1 MNLFLQHHHESIRF
15 HYSCFDRILIN
26 VVVQLLQI
34 PVNVVCFF
42 RDQRQQAVD
51 RSLLGGVARQYHQWV
66 QQYAAQHQI
75 DIVRPEDFAEERRE
89 NWTDGYFQNRPEPF
103 GVGVILKSRE
113 SARIAIAG
121 RDKVKPHIDLKSRF
135 VEQYYFYLNDRE
147 FGRAFFRICP
157 YFPHNSRLCINGHE
171 WLARQLA
178 KERIAF
184 TQCGNAFVDCA
195 KPQRLQELAD
205 QFSHEHIVPFAH
217 RWLAQLVPTL
227 TPAEQ
232 RRQGYG
238 FRLFV
243 SQVEYCDNILFHE
256 RAALD
261 RLHERLLDA
270 NRTIGRPDR
279 LAFIYGRRFTEKT
292 VEGIKTRITDYE
304 QINPVIRSEF
314 KSTSIKQYVRDHV
327 LLRTEGTSNYTPNLG
342 VNKGIDNLPQLR
354 EVLQRGT
361 ERYLE
366 VQQDV
371 LETFVD
377 RGQLQQL
384 QQPTVTAS
392 GRRIPGLK
400 LTDQR
405 LLAVMHAVVCF
416 RFLAGL
422 GTFRTCDLLGDV
434 VKALGTSSVSYRLA
448 QLRYDL
454 SKLLAKGLVVK
465 LSGTHNYQVTPTGF
479 RLCMVYLKLFHKL
492 YAPLTAGLLAPFAGD
507 AAVPDE
513 QRCRLDSL
521 YAAVDRALQA
531 LCDHIGLKTAG

>member
-1 MNLFLQHHHESIRF
+1 MNTFLQHHYESIRF

-42 RDQRQQAVD
+42 RDQREQAVD

-121 RDKVKPHIDLKSRF
+121 KDKVKPHIDLKSRF

-405 LLAVMHAVVCF
+405 LLAVMHAVVCY

-465 LSGTHNYQVTPTGF
+465 LSGTQNYQVTPTGF
-479 RLCMVYLKLFHKL
+479 RLCVVYLKLFHKL

-507 AAVPDE
+507 PALPDE

-521 YAAVDRALQA
+521 YAAVEGALQA

>member
-1 MNLFLQHHHESIRF
+1 MNTFVQHHQDSIRMQ
-15 HYSCFDRILIN
+15 YRCFDRILLN

-42 RDQRQQAVD
+42 RDQRHQDVD
-51 RSLLGGVARQYHQWV
+51 RQVLGCVSRQYHHWV
-66 QQYAAQHQI
+66 EQYAAQQEI
-75 DIVRPEDFAEERRE
+75 AIVRPEDFAEERRE
-89 NWTDGYFQNRPEPF
+89 NWTDGYFQKRAEPF

-113 SARIAIAG
+113 GARIAIAEKS
-121 RDKVKPHIDLKSRF
+121 KVKPHLDLKNRF
-135 VEQYYFYLNDRE
+135 VEQYYFYLNDPE

-171 WLARQLA
+171 WLARQLT
-178 KERIAF
+178 KEQIAF
-184 TQCGNAFVDCA
+184 TQRGNAFVHCDN
-195 KPQRLQELAD
+195 PQRLQELAD
-205 QFSHEHIVPFAH
+205 QFAPEHIVPFAH

-232 RRQGYG
+232 RRHGYG

-243 SQVEYCDNILFHE
+243 SQVEYCDNLLFHE

-261 RLHERLLDA
+261 HLHERLLDA

-327 LLRTEGTSNYTPNLG
+327 LLRTEAISNYTPNLG

-354 EVLQRGT
+354 DVLHRGT

-371 LETFVD
+371 METFVD

-384 QQPTVTAS
+384 QEPTVSAS
-392 GRRIPGLK
+392 GRRIPGIK

-405 LLAVMHAVVCF
+405 LLAVMQAVVCF

-422 GTFRTCDLLGDV
+422 GTFRTRDLLALV
-434 VKALGTSSVSYRLA
+434 AKALGSTALPYQLS

-465 LSGTHNYQVTPTGF
+465 VLGTHNYQVTPTGF
-479 RLCMVYLKLFHKL
+479 RLCVVYLKLFHKL
-492 YAPLTAGLLAPFAGD
+492 YAPLTAGLLQPYPADGAL
-507 AAVPDE
+507 PDD
-513 QRCRLDSL
+513 QRCQLDSL

-531 LCDHIGLKTAG
+531 LCDHIGLQAAG

>member
-75 DIVRPEDFAEERRE
+75 DIVRPEDFDEERRE

-205 QFSHEHIVPFAH
+205 QFSHEHIVNCFNGNGTNRPQLEATFSPAINGNVLCCSSRFH
-217 RWLAQLVPTL
+217 SLRW
-227 TPAEQ
+227 
-232 RRQGYG
+232 
-238 FRLFV
+238 
-243 SQVEYCDNILFHE
+243 C
-256 RAALD
+256 RACA
-261 RLHERLLDA
+261 
-270 NRTIGRPDR
+270 
-279 LAFIYGRRFTEKT
+279 
-292 VEGIKTRITDYE
+292 
-304 QINPVIRSEF
+304 S
-314 KSTSIKQYVRDHV
+314 
-327 LLRTEGTSNYTPNLG
+327 LLR
-342 VNKGIDNLPQLR
+342 R
-354 EVLQRGT
+354 
-361 ERYLE
+361 
-366 VQQDV
+366 
-371 LETFVD
+371 
-377 RGQLQQL
+377 
-384 QQPTVTAS
+384 
-392 GRRIPGLK
+392 
-400 LTDQR
+400 
-405 LLAVMHAVVCF
+405 
-416 RFLAGL
+416 
-422 GTFRTCDLLGDV
+422 
-434 VKALGTSSVSYRLA
+434 SV
-448 QLRYDL
+448 
-454 SKLLAKGLVVK
+454 
-465 LSGTHNYQVTPTGF
+465 
-479 RLCMVYLKLFHKL
+479 
-492 YAPLTAGLLAPFAGD
+492 
-507 AAVPDE
+507 
-513 QRCRLDSL
+513 
-521 YAAVDRALQA
+521 
-531 LCDHIGLKTAG
+531 

>member
-1 MNLFLQHHHESIRF
+1 MNPFLQHHQESIRF
-15 HYSCFDRILIN
+15 HYTCFDRLLIN

-42 RDQRQQAVD
+42 RDERQQEVD
-51 RSLLGGVARQYHQWV
+51 HNLLRSVSRQYHDWV
-66 QQYAAQHQI
+66 EHYADQHQI
-75 DIVRPEDFAEERRE
+75 PIVRPEDFPEERRE
-89 NWTDGYFQNRPEPF
+89 NWVDDYFQNRAEPF
-103 GVGVILKSRE
+103 GIGVILKSRE
-113 SARIAIAG
+113 NARIAIAE
-121 RDKVKPHIDLKSRF
+121 KSNTKPHIDLKNRF
-135 VEQYYFYLNDRE
+135 VEQYYFSLNDPE

-157 YFPHNSRLCINGHE
+157 YFPHNSRLCLNGHE
-171 WLARQLA
+171 WLARQLT
-178 KERIAF
+178 KENIAF
-184 TQCGNAFVDCA
+184 RQCGNAFVEWA
-195 KPQRLQELAD
+195 NPHRLQELAD
-205 QFSHEHIVPFAH
+205 QFSAAHIIPFAH
-217 RWLAQLVPTL
+217 RWLTQLVPTL
-227 TPAEQ
+227 TPTEQ
-232 RRQGYG
+232 RRHGYG

-304 QINPVIRSEF
+304 EINPVIRSEF
-314 KSTSIKQYVRDHV
+314 KSTSIKQYVRDQV
-327 LLRTEGTSNYTPNLG
+327 LLRTEGISNYTPNLG

-354 EVLQRGT
+354 DVLHRGT

-392 GRRIPGLK
+392 GRRIPGIK

-405 LLAVMHAVVCF
+405 LLAVMQALVCF

-422 GTFRTCDLLGDV
+422 GTFRTRDLLADV
-434 VKALGTSSVSYRLA
+434 VKALGTATAPYRLS
-448 QLRYDL
+448 QLR
-454 SKLLAKGLVVK
+454 
-465 LSGTHNYQVTPTGF
+465 
-479 RLCMVYLKLFHKL
+479 
-492 YAPLTAGLLAPFAGD
+492 
-507 AAVPDE
+507 
-513 QRCRLDSL
+513 
-521 YAAVDRALQA
+521 
-531 LCDHIGLKTAG
+531 

>member
-1 MNLFLQHHHESIRF
+1 MNLFLQHHLPSIRF
-15 HYSCFDRILIN
+15 HYTTFDRLLIN
-26 VVVQLLQI
+26 VVVQPLQI
-34 PVNVVCFF
+34 PVNIVCFF
-42 RDQRQQAVD
+42 RDQRQQDVN
-51 RSLLGGVARQYHQWV
+51 RHVLGGVARQYHRWV
-66 QQYAAQHQI
+66 EHYAAQHHI
-75 DIVRPEDFAEERRE
+75 AIVCPDDFEDERRE
-89 NWTDGYFQNRPEPF
+89 NCIDGYFLNRPEPF

-113 SARIAIAG
+113 SARIAVA
-121 RDKVKPHIDLKSRF
+121 DKAPVKPHIDLKNRF
-135 VEQYYFYLNDRE
+135 VDQYYFYLNDPD

-157 YFPHNSRLCINGHE
+157 YFPHNSRLCLNGHE
-171 WLARQLA
+171 WLARQLTQ
-178 KERIAF
+178 EQIAF
-184 TQCGNAFVDCA
+184 TQCGNAFVECA
-195 KPQRLQELAD
+195 HPQRLQELAD

-243 SQVEYCDNILFHE
+243 SQVEYCDNIIFHE

-270 NRTIGRPDR
+270 NRTIGRPER

-292 VEGIKTRITDYE
+292 VEGIKTRVTDYDE
-304 QINPVIRSEF
+304 INPVIRSEF

-354 EVLQRGT
+354 DVLHRGT
-361 ERYLE
+361 ERYLD

-392 GRRIPGLK
+392 GRRTPGIK
-400 LTDQR
+400 LTDPR
-405 LLAVMHAVVCF
+405 LLAVMQAVVCF
-416 RFLAGL
+416 RFLAGR
-422 GTFRTCDLLGDV
+422 GTFRTRDLLADV
-434 VKALGTSSVSYRLA
+434 VKALGTTLVPYGLS

-454 SKLLAKGLVVK
+454 SKLLAKGLVVR
-465 LSGTHNYQVTPTGF
+465 LPGSHNYQVTPTGF
-479 RLCMVYLKLFHKL
+479 RLCVVYLKLYHKL

-507 AAVPDE
+507 AVLPDE

-521 YAAVDRALQA
+521 YGAVDRALQA
-531 LCDHIGLKTAG
+531 LCEHIGLRAAG

>member
-1 MNLFLQHHHESIRF
+1 MNPFLQHHQESIRF
-15 HYSCFDRILIN
+15 RYTCFDRILIN

-34 PVNVVCFF
+34 PVNIVCFF
-42 RDQRQQAVD
+42 RDQRQQDVD
-51 RSLLGGVARQYHQWV
+51 RQVLGGVARHYHHWV
-66 QQYAAQHQI
+66 EQYAAQHRI
-75 DIVRPEDFAEERRE
+75 AIVRPDDFEDERRE

-113 SARIAIAG
+113 GARIATADKG
-121 RDKVKPHIDLKSRF
+121 KVKPHIDLKNRF
-135 VEQYYFYLNDRE
+135 VEQYYFYLNDPD

-171 WLARQLA
+171 WLARQLT
-178 KERIAF
+178 KEQIAF
-184 TQCGNAFVDCA
+184 TQCGNAFVECA
-195 KPQRLQELAD
+195 NPLRLQALAD

-227 TPAEQ
+227 TAAER

-243 SQVEYCDNILFHE
+243 SQVEYCDNLIFHE

-304 QINPVIRSEF
+304 EINPVIRSEF
-314 KSTSIKQYVRDHV
+314 KSSSIKQYVRDHV
-327 LLRTEGTSNYTPNLG
+327 LLRTEGISNYTPNLG
-342 VNKGIDNLPQLR
+342 INKGIDNLPQLR
-354 EVLQRGT
+354 DVLHRGT

-371 LETFVD
+371 METFVD

-392 GRRIPGLK
+392 GRRIPGIK

-405 LLAVMHAVVCF
+405 LLAVMHALVCF

-422 GTFRTCDLLGDV
+422 ATFRTRDLLPSV
-434 VKALGTSSVSYRLA
+434 AKALGTPAAPYRLS

-454 SKLLAKGLVVK
+454 SKLLAKGFVVK
-465 LSGTHNYQVTPTGF
+465 VAGTHNYQFTPTGF
-479 RLCMVYLKLFHKL
+479 RLSVVYLKLFHKL
-492 YAPLTAGLLAPFAGD
+492 YAPLTAGLLAPFPGD
-507 AAVPDE
+507 TTLPDDRRS
-513 QRCRLDSL
+513 QLDSL

-531 LCDHIGLKTAG
+531 LCDHIGLRAAS

>member
-1 MNLFLQHHHESIRF
+1 MNTFLQHHYESIRF

-42 RDQRQQAVD
+42 RDQREQAVD

-121 RDKVKPHIDLKSRF
+121 KDKVKPHIDLKSRF

-405 LLAVMHAVVCF
+405 LLAVMHAVVCY

-465 LSGTHNYQVTPTGF
+465 LSGTQNYQVTPTGF
-479 RLCMVYLKLFHKL
+479 RLCVVYLKLFHKL

-507 AAVPDE
+507 AALPDE

>member
-42 RDQRQQAVD
+42 RDQREQAVD

-121 RDKVKPHIDLKSRF
+121 KDKVKPHIDLKSRF

-361 ERYLE
+361 ERYLQ

-405 LLAVMHAVVCF
+405 LLAVMHAVVCY

-465 LSGTHNYQVTPTGF
+465 LSGTQNYQVTPTGF
-479 RLCMVYLKLFHKL
+479 RLCVVYLKLFHKL